1 MRFLLFSSSFSTFF
15 QVTTLLLLMQRAGQ
29 KLAFIVVLIVSL
41 SSCDKGLQPTS
52 EALPPPE
59 TGAFAGLIT
68 FQNWQLADSLYD
80 IRLVAFRVFPPGDIV
95 NEVLQ
100 GRAVIY
106 PSIGGDQLVTRNTD
120 SLRYTVVV
128 PAATYPYVA
137 VAQQFGPDVFMDWRP
152 VGQYVVDTLLSQ
164 PSPVIVQ
171 VDDTLR
177 SIDIHVDFANLPPP
191 PLR

>member
-1 MRFLLFSSSFSTFF
+1 
-15 QVTTLLLLMQRAGQ
+15 MQKAGW
-29 KLAFIVVLIVSL
+29 KVAFILVLIVSL
-41 SSCDKGLQPTS
+41 PSCDKGLQPTS
-52 EALPPPE
+52 ETLAPPE

-68 FQNWQLADSLYD
+68 FQNWQVADSLYD

-120 SLRYTVVV
+120 SLQYTVVA

-137 VAQQFGPDVFMDWRP
+137 VAQQFGPDVFMDWRA
-152 VGQYVVDTLLSQ
+152 VGQYDLDTILTE
-164 PSPVIVQ
+164 PSPVVVA

-177 SIDIHVDFANLPPP
+177 DVDIHVDFANLPPS